1 MAQKCKP
8 KAPDFILLFST
19 IVLLAIGLVMVL
31 SASSL
36 FSFREFN
43 NSYYLFYKQLQWAF
57 LGIVLAFIVM
67 FIPYKYWKKLS
78 GLCVIFSLILLLLV
92 QYTDLGVKIKGSTR
106 WVQIAGISFQPSEI
120 AKFSLVLFFAYM
132 LSRYPVKGLKDAV
145 IPVFVMCVFAA
156 LIYKQPDLGTTVLI
170 LVGCS
175 AMLFITELSVLYF
188 IAAVP
193 ICGLIGYNLIK
204 DTPYQWNRILGWL
217 YPWDYASS
225 YGYQSVNAQIAF
237 GTGGLLGIGIGRSS
251 MNSHLPESY
260 ADTIFAV
267 IGEEFGFFG
276 TSLVVL
282 LFVLLIS
289 RGYVVSKQCGDRFG
303 YMLGFGITTFLA
315 LQIALNLGVVTGL
328 LPVTGITLPLIS
340 YGGTS
345 LVITL
350 VQIGILLNI
359 SRYRQDKSYAEAE
372 IIIIDDN
379 DKG

>member
-1 MAQKCKP
+1 MAQKSKP

-19 IVLLAIGLVMVL
+19 VVLLAIGLIMVL

-43 NSYYLFYKQLQWAF
+43 NSYHLFYKQLQWAF

-67 FIPYKYWKKLS
+67 FIPYRYWKKVS
-78 GLCVIFSLILLLLV
+78 GLSVIFSIFLLV
-92 QYTDLGVKIKGSTR
+92 LAQFTDFGVTIKGSTR
-106 WVQIAGISFQPSEI
+106 WLVIAGVSVQPSEI
-120 AKFSLVLFFAYM
+120 AKFSLILFFAYM

-145 IPVFVMCVFAA
+145 IPVLVMGVFAI

-170 LVGCS
+170 LLGCS
-175 AMLFITELSVLYF
+175 AMLFITELSILYF
-188 IAAVP
+188 IGAVP
-193 ICGLIGYNLIK
+193 ICGIIGYNLIK
-204 DTPYQWNRILGWL
+204 GTVYQWNRILGWL
-217 YPWDYASS
+217 YPWEYASS
-225 YGYQSVNAQIAF
+225 HGYQLVNAQIAF
-237 GTGGLLGIGIGRSS
+237 GSGGLLGIGIGRSS

-282 LFVLLIS
+282 FFILLIS
-289 RGYVVSKQCGDRFG
+289 RGYLVSKQCGDRFG

-315 LQIALNLGVVTGL
+315 FQIILNLCVVTGL

-350 VQIGILLNI
+350 LQIGILLNI
-359 SRYRQDKSYAEAE
+359 SRYRQNSSYSE
-372 IIIIDDN
+372 
-379 DKG
+379 